1 MCVKPQII
9 EIIFIAKG
17 ILNPKIILEN
27 SMIKHLFKK
36 SLILENI
43 LFNRKA
49 YFFFSMTCSFT
60 ISHSSLLTNPDG
72 KPQIYEYQRKYPE
85 VNFKLPVVI

>member
-1 MCVKPQII
+1 
-9 EIIFIAKG
+9 
-17 ILNPKIILEN
+17 
-27 SMIKHLFKK
+27 MIKQLFKK

-43 LFNRKA
+43 LFRKA
-49 YFFFSMTCSFT
+49 NFFFSMTCSFT